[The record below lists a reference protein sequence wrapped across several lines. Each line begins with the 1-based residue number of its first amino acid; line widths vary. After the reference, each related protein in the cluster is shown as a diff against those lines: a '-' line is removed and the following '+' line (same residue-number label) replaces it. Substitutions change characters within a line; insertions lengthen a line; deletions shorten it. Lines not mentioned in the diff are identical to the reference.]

1 MVIDGVDYGDL
12 TDFGGDSGDLTD
24 FGGDSGG
31 NWDYDYSDAGVGVG
45 SESLATSPSW
55 WQSLLSSAGI
65 GAGNESGLLGG
76 ISGQTAGLGATGILG
91 ALAALTSKPTVTT
104 GTTASNRAGTTTTEV
119 GSPEWYKQLTESL
132 GGKISGDDGTWSD
145 LGNYMAGG
153 SKSVADADL
162 SKYMNPY
169 VESVLQPQLTRM
181 TEDFTRGENSR
192 RANAA
197 QIGAFGGSRDVLEGS
212 LATERFDK
220 AKNEA
225 TNNALSQAYT
235 NAMTAFGGDRTAQQ
249 WGAGLTGDIYS
260 KLKPN
265 TTTGVT
271 SNIGDTQTTT
281 AVGTE
286 PNRLAQLA
294 NMGVTIFGLANQGTT
309 VVP

>member
-1 MVIDGVDYGDL
+1 MADW
-12 TDFGGDSGDLTD
+12 TDFLGDWTDWGDASEYIDALGGMTDASGTALPSWQDIVGTA
-24 FGGDSGG
+24 SG
-31 NWDYDYSDAGVGVG
+31 
-45 SESLATSPSW
+45 ATPSW
-55 WQSLLSSAGI
+55 WQTALQTLGI
-65 GAGNESGLLGG
+65 GEGNEGGLLGG
-76 ISGQTAGLGATGILG
+76 VSGNTAGLGATGILG
-91 ALAALTSKPTVTT
+91 ALAALTSEPQVST
-104 GTTASNRAGTTTTEV
+104 GTTTSSRTGGTTTEV

-132 GGKISGDDGTWSD
+132 GGKISGADGSWSD

-153 SKSVADADL
+153 SQSVADADL

-169 VESVLQPQLTRM
+169 VDAVLQPQLTRM
-181 TEDFTRGENSR
+181 TEDFTRGENAR

-197 QIGAFGGSRDVLEGS
+197 QIGAFGGSRDILEGS
-212 LATERFDK
+212 LASERFDK
-220 AKNEA
+220 AKNET

-235 NAMTAFGGDRTAQQ
+235 NAMSAFGGDRTAQQ

-271 SNIGDTQTTT
+271 STVGDTQTTT

-294 NMGVTIFGLANQGTT
+294 NMGGTIFGLANQGG
-309 VVP
+309 